1 MAAAPRLGHTGTVT
15 VRERIWGEQAAAIE
29 RALMQADPDL
39 ARYVVEF
46 AYEEVMA
53 RPGLDLK
60 SRELQAISLLIAL
73 GSPPEITTHLQ
84 GALNVG
90 ASEREVRETIIHAAL
105 YVGFPRALAAMKA
118 FAQLLCT
125 RAPRE
130 TSRARASDDPDGR

>member
-1 MAAAPRLGHTGTVT
+1 MVAAPGVRHTDGVT
-15 VRERIWGEQAAAIE
+15 VRERIWGERAAAIE
-29 RALMQADPDL
+29 QALVQADPDL

-60 SRELQAISLLIAL
+60 SRELQAVSLLIAL
-73 GSPPEITTHLQ
+73 GSPPEIVTHLQ

-105 YVGFPRALAAMKA
+105 YVGFPRALGAMKA
-118 FAQLLCT
+118 FAQLL
-125 RAPRE
+125 
-130 TSRARASDDPDGR
+130 RARDQREGSGPPGSDNRKAG

>member
-1 MAAAPRLGHTGTVT
+1 MAAARLLGHTRTMT
-15 VRERIWGEQAAAIE
+15 VREQIWAEHAAAIE
-29 RALMQADPDL
+29 RALTQADPDL
-39 ARYVVEF
+39 ARYVMEF

-60 SRELQAISLLIAL
+60 SRELQAVSLLIAL
-73 GSPPEITTHLQ
+73 GSPPEIATHLE

-118 FAQLLCT
+118 FAQVVQK
-125 RAPRE
+125 
-130 TSRARASDDPDGR
+130 RARQKA

>member
-1 MAAAPRLGHTGTVT
+1 MT
-15 VRERIWGEQAAAIE
+15 VRERIWGEQTAAIE
-29 RALMQADPDL
+29 RALVQADPDL
-39 ARYVVEF
+39 ARYVMEF
-46 AYEEVMA
+46 AYEEVMG

-60 SRELQAISLLIAL
+60 ARELQAVSLLIAL

-118 FAQLLCT
+118 FAQLL
-125 RAPRE
+125 
-130 TSRARASDDPDGR
+130 RARAQRQSLSAPSGDGGSPG

>member
-1 MAAAPRLGHTGTVT
+1 MT
-15 VRERIWGEQAAAIE
+15 VREQIWGEHAAAIE
-29 RALMQADPDL
+29 RALAQADPDL
-39 ARYVVEF
+39 ARYVMEF

-60 SRELQAISLLIAL
+60 SRELQAVSLLIAL
-73 GSPPEITTHLQ
+73 GSPPEIATHLE

-118 FAQLLCT
+118 FSQIVGK
-125 RAPRE
+125 RGGRE
-130 TSRARASDDPDGR
+130 GG

>member
-1 MAAAPRLGHTGTVT
+1 MAAARLLGHTRTMT
-15 VRERIWGEQAAAIE
+15 VREQIWAEHAAAIE
-29 RALMQADPDL
+29 RALTQADPDL
-39 ARYVVEF
+39 ARYVMEF

-60 SRELQAISLLIAL
+60 SRELQAVSLLIAL
-73 GSPPEITTHLQ
+73 GSPPEIATHLE

-118 FAQLLCT
+118 FAQVVQK
-125 RAPRE
+125 
-130 TSRARASDDPDGR
+130 RARQ